1 MRNYSPDD
9 RNSHTRRIPD
19 TFKERAN
26 RKVGGAGSVLSKL
39 FCQMLSHPELNYDDL
54 RNWNNLMHRYITD
67 KRNAIPQNNRDQSS
81 ARGNLRKELLKEK
94 MSWNVFVKGM
104 RFMDLEG
111 FEIIIKAHHR
121 NGKITTHSESVGL
134 GDRIEYTTQEL
145 AEKPV
150 QLLPGDVIQIKAKH
164 KNKRVTTHVMEVE
177 PEMLDDDLDTAI
189 IQFDDQCDDDQ
200 PDRP

>member
-1 MRNYSPDD
+1 MRNYNHDD
-9 RNSHTRRIPD
+9 RSSHSRRIPD

-54 RNWNNLMHRYITD
+54 RNWNNLMQRYITD
-67 KRNAIPQNNRDQSS
+67 KRNAIAQNNKDQSS

-121 NGKITTHSESVGL
+121 NGKITVHSESVGL
-134 GDRIEYTTQEL
+134 GDRIEYAN
-145 AEKPV
+145 AEPTSKPV
-150 QLLPGDVIQIKAKH
+150 QLLPGDVIEIKAKH
-164 KNKRVTTHVMEVE
+164 KNKRVTDHVLEVE
-177 PEMLDDDLDTAI
+177 SDMFDEDLESAI
-189 IQFDDQCDDDQ
+189 IQFDEGIDDEQPDQ
-200 PDRP
+200 P